1 MRAALVDRVGAPP
14 EPAERE
20 EPVPGEGQALIRVA
34 AVALN
39 PVEVRV
45 AAGRMPQDPHPPYV
59 PGLEGVGSVVR
70 SDRLKSG
77 TRVRFE
83 NDLPGFGKDG
93 SLRELAVAEEETLV
107 ELPAAVS
114 DEEAAAAGVVGV
126 TSHLAL
132 RRAGLVGGERVAV
145 LGATGGVGQMAVQ
158 LARLYGASLVVAV
171 GRHAPTL
178 EALESRGADVSV
190 RLDGEDLTERLLE
203 ASGGGIDVVVDT
215 LWGAP
220 AVSAIG
226 ALSEEGRLVNVGNN
240 AGTQVQLPLAA
251 MRKMRSAVI
260 GLSSGWAPIPD
271 KMAAYRAVVEAMA
284 DGRLNVAYEA
294 VALDEVTQAWR
305 RQEEFPHTKLV
316 IRIA

>member
-1 MRAALVDRVGAPP
+1 MRAALVNRVGAPP

-20 EPVPGEGQALIRVA
+20 EPEPGEGQALIRVA

-45 AAGRMPQDPHPPYV
+45 AAGRMPREPQPPYV
-59 PGLEGVGSVVR
+59 PGLEGAGTVVR
-70 SDRLKSG
+70 SGRFPSG

-83 NDLPGFGKDG
+83 NHLPGFGQDG
-93 SLRELAVAEEETLV
+93 ALRELAVADEEALV
-107 ELPAAVS
+107 ELPGSVS
-114 DEEAAAAGVVGV
+114 DQEAAAAGVVGV

-132 RRAGLVGGERVAV
+132 RRAGLVDGERVAV

-158 LARLYGASLVVAV
+158 MARLYGASRVVAV
-171 GRHAPTL
+171 GRHDPTL
-178 EALESRGADVSV
+178 EILQSRAADVSL
-190 RLDGEDLTERLLE
+190 RLDGEDLTERLRE

-220 AVSAIG
+220 AMSAIG

-240 AGTQVQLPLAA
+240 AGVDVQLPLGA
-251 MRKMRSAVI
+251 MRQMRSAVI

-271 KMAAYRAVVEAMA
+271 KMAAYRAVVEALA
-284 DGRLNVAYEA
+284 DGQLSVAHE
-294 VALDEVTQAWR
+294 VVPLDGVTEAWR
-305 RQEEFPHTKLV
+305 RQVEFPHTKLV
-316 IRIA
+316 VTLP